1 MNNTEKTHIIINC
14 ENEEFKRK
22 LCRKRNTDRF
32 FYLTKKGFKDY
43 CNDSSQP
50 VTVIGDVFLGQR
62 KKQSIKLEG
71 DIIGVIKVPYSY
83 EYLRKHYDAEDNE
96 YPLYKTKRKWRRTV
110 GYAQLENNQFVRL
123 VRFDASFLLLILL
136 ILLALVP
143 CLLKSCS
150 NFDPISII
158 TGETIT
164 ETGEKQEQA
173 PICYYEPF
181 EEFTELTKKSPCLS
195 LKNVGANDKTYFVS
209 YEIYINGE
217 QIKDES
223 GKAFTTGAIPPNKQV
238 NINLWKQL
246 KKGKYLLEV
255 KATDYDYTIL
265 KEITD
270 NRSNYSDREYQSLL
284 NEAIMPVH
292 HTLST
297 TLIIEK

>member
-1 MNNTEKTHIIINC
+1 M
-14 ENEEFKRK
+14 
-22 LCRKRNTDRF
+22 
-32 FYLTKKGFKDY
+32 
-43 CNDSSQP
+43 
-50 VTVIGDVFLGQR
+50 
-62 KKQSIKLEG
+62 
-71 DIIGVIKVPYSY
+71 
-83 EYLRKHYDAEDNE
+83 
-96 YPLYKTKRKWRRTV
+96 
-110 GYAQLENNQFVRL
+110 
-123 VRFDASFLLLILL
+123 LLILL

-217 QIKDES
+217 QMKDES

-297 TLIIEK
+297 TLIIKK